1 MRKVSCILVSYNHGL
16 FIRESLMAFFNQD
29 TNDFDVEF
37 IVSDDCSTDNT
48 VQIIQEELSH
58 LPLGKNIKFFAREKN
73 LGLIKHLN
81 TVIESATGDFI
92 IVSAADDINFS
103 NRIQVAV
110 KAMIDNNVSLICS
123 DGIIIDQDGNKKS
136 RLFASTKSAPTLEKI
151 FRSGLIGLPG
161 AGFAFRKEIFTEFG
175 PLPSNIENED
185 DQWPVR
191 ALLMRGIY
199 VINEPL
205 FYYRTHD
212 SSLSAWSWSN
222 STTDEI
228 LIARYKLNL
237 QNRLNHFKNWF
248 EIGEFSHAKLSPNLH
263 STLAL
268 RIKLYEGII
277 VSNNA
282 FERLR
287 FLFLMPSLNASE
299 LLLIF
304 LGARVSLVNRKVQ
317 RFKMLIKRIKHK
329 LIN

>member
-1 MRKVSCILVSYNHGL
+1 MKKVSCILVSYNHGL
-16 FIRESLMAFFNQD
+16 FIRESLMAFLNQD
-29 TNDFDVEF
+29 TNYFDVEF

-48 VQIIQEELSH
+48 VQIIQEELAH
-58 LPLGKNIKFFAREKN
+58 LPLGKNVEFFAREKN

-123 DGIIIDQDGNKKS
+123 DGIIIDQYGNEKS

-161 AGFAFRKEIFTEFG
+161 AGFAFRKEIFTKFG
-175 PLPSNIENED
+175 PLASNIENED

-191 ALLMRGIY
+191 ALLVRGIY

-212 SSLSAWSWSN
+212 ASLSSWTWSASVK
-222 STTDEI
+222 SKE
-228 LIARYKLNL
+228 LSKRYEKNL
-237 QNRLNHFKNWF
+237 HNRLNHFLNWEGISETSGKVTIKERVLLSSRIELYKHILSSKSF
-248 EIGEFSHAKLSPNLH
+248 LDRIILIKYISIMTLKEIFFLFFGVKSCLIEREIEKAKLF
-263 STLAL
+263 
-268 RIKLYEGII
+268 IKKII
-277 VSNNA
+277 
-282 FERLR
+282 
-287 FLFLMPSLNASE
+287 
-299 LLLIF
+299 
-304 LGARVSLVNRKVQ
+304 
-317 RFKMLIKRIKHK
+317 HK
-329 LIN
+329 IG

>member
-110 KAMIDNNVSLICS
+110 KSMIDNNVSLICS
-123 DGIIIDQDGNKKS
+123 DGIIIDQYGNKKS

-161 AGFAFRKEIFTEFG
+161 AGFAFRKEIFTKFG

-191 ALLMRGIY
+191 ALLMHGIY

-222 STTDEI
+222 STTDEL

-237 QNRLNHFKNWF
+237 QNRLNHFKNWSVLIKF
-248 EIGEFSHAKLSPNLH
+248 DSVKFNSVAESVINKRINLYSQMLQSETFVDRLLLFKFCKIATFREFLFIFFSFKSCLLN
-263 STLAL
+263 
-268 RIKLYEGII
+268 RKI
-277 VSNNA
+277 
-282 FERLR
+282 ERLK
-287 FLFLMPSLNASE
+287 
-299 LLLIF
+299 
-304 LGARVSLVNRKVQ
+304 LV
-317 RFKMLIKRIKHK
+317 IKKIIYKK
-329 LIN
+329 I